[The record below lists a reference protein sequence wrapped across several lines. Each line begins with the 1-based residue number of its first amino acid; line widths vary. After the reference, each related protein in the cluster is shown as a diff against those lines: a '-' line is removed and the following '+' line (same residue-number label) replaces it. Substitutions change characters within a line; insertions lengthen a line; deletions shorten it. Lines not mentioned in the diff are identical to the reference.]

1 MRAMAAARRSAPRD
15 LAELA
20 ARAEALRGAR
30 LADVAWGL
38 GFELGGAGV
47 RTKGKVGELV
57 ERALGATGG
66 SSASRDFPELGV
78 ELKTIPLGS
87 RGAPTE
93 STFVCAI
100 RLGVDEATPW
110 SASWARA
117 KLAHV
122 LFVPIHGEDEN
133 RHIGAPLFW
142 RPNEAQDAQLAAD
155 YDEAMGLLGLGG
167 VEGLTARTGRWLQ
180 VRPKAPD
187 GRRSATAL
195 GPDGEWIATV
205 PKGFYLRA
213 KFTGAILR
221 DAAAV
226 P

>member
-1 MRAMAAARRSAPRD
+1 VERV
-15 LAELA
+15 L
-20 ARAEALRGAR
+20 GAH
-30 LADVAWGL
+30 
-38 GFELGGAGV
+38 GGA
-47 RTKGKVGELV
+47 
-57 ERALGATGG
+57 
-66 SSASRDFPELGV
+66 SASHDFPDLGV
-78 ELKTIPLGS
+78 ELKTIPIGP

-100 RLGVDEATPW
+100 ALGIDEAKPW

-122 LFVPIHGEDEN
+122 LWVPIVGEGGE
-133 RHIGAPLFW
+133 RTIGAPLLW
-142 RPNEAQDAQLAAD
+142 RPTDEQDAQLAAD
-155 YDEAMGLLGLGG
+155 YDEAMGILGLGG

-187 GRRSATAL
+187 GRKRATAV

-213 KFTGAILR
+213 KFTAAILA
-221 DAAAV
+221 DATAT

>member
-1 MRAMAAARRSAPRD
+1 MAAVRRSPPRD
-15 LAELA
+15 LAELT
-20 ARAEALRGAR
+20 ARADGLRGASLKR
-30 LADVAWGL
+30 LAWGV
-38 GFELGGAGV
+38 GFELGDDGV

-57 ERALGATGG
+57 ERLLGATGG
-66 SSASRDFPELGV
+66 SSASHDFPELGV
-78 ELKTIPLGS
+78 ELKTIPVGA

-100 RLGVDEATPW
+100 ALGIDETKPW

-122 LFVPIHGEDEN
+122 LWVPIVGDGGE
-133 RHIGAPLFW
+133 RTIGAPLFW
-142 RPNEAQDAQLAAD
+142 RPTEAQDAQLAAD
-155 YDEAMGLLGLGG
+155 YDEAMGILGLGG

-187 GRRSATAL
+187 GRKRATAL

-213 KFTGAILR
+213 KFTAAILT
-221 DAAAV
+221 DAAAE

>member
-1 MRAMAAARRSAPRD
+1 MPAARRSPPRD
-15 LAELA
+15 LADLT
-20 ARAEALRGAR
+20 ARAESLRGAP
-30 LADVAWGL
+30 LADLAWGL
-38 GFELGGAGV
+38 GFELGGDGV

-66 SSASRDFPELGV
+66 SAAEHDFPELGV
-78 ELKTIPLGS
+78 ELKTIPIGA
-87 RGAPTE
+87 RGVPTE

-100 RLGVDEATPW
+100 ALGIDETTSW

-122 LFVPIHGEDEN
+122 LWVPILGDGAS
-133 RHIGAPLFW
+133 RRVGAPLFW
-142 RPNEAQDAQLAAD
+142 RPTEAQDAQLAAD
-155 YDEAMGLLGLGG
+155 YDDAMGILGLGG

-187 GRRSATAL
+187 GRKRATAL

-205 PKGFYLRA
+205 PKGFYLRS
-213 KFTGAILR
+213 KFTSAILR
-221 DAAAV
+221 DAAAA

>member
-1 MRAMAAARRSAPRD
+1 MRSAPQ
-15 LAELA
+15 
-20 ARAEALRGAR
+20 GAR
-30 LADVAWGL
+30 RRRSI
-38 GFELGGAGV
+38 FPI
-47 RTKGKVGELV
+47 
-57 ERALGATGG
+57 
-66 SSASRDFPELGV
+66 SASS
-78 ELKTIPLGS
+78 LKTIPIGA
-87 RGAPTE
+87 RGTPTE

-100 RLGVDEATPW
+100 ALGVDEAKPW

-122 LFVPIHGEDEN
+122 LWVPIVGDGVD
-133 RHIGAPLFW
+133 RRVGAPLFW
-142 RPNEAQDAQLAAD
+142 RPTEAQDAQLAAD
-155 YDEAMGLLGLGG
+155 YDEAMGILGLGG

-187 GRRSATAL
+187 GRKRATAL

-213 KFTGAILR
+213 KFTAAILG
-221 DAAAV
+221 DAAAE

>member
-1 MRAMAAARRSAPRD
+1 MPAARRSSPRD

-20 ARAEALRGAR
+20 TRTEALRGAS
-30 LADVAWGL
+30 LAELAWGL
-38 GFELGGAGV
+38 AFELGGDGV
-47 RTKGKVGELV
+47 RTKGKVGQLI

-66 SSASRDFPELGV
+66 SSASRDFPDLGV
-78 ELKTIPLGS
+78 ELKTIPIGV
-87 RGAPTE
+87 RGVPTE

-100 RLGVDEATPW
+100 ALGVDEATPW

-122 LFVPIHGEDEN
+122 LWVPIVGEGAA
-133 RHIGAPLFW
+133 RKVGAPFLW
-142 RPNEAQDAQLAAD
+142 RPTSAQDSQLAAD
-155 YDEAMGLLGLGG
+155 YDEAMGILGLGG

-187 GRRSATAL
+187 GRKRATAV

-205 PKGFYLRA
+205 PRGFYLRS

-221 DAAAV
+221 DAAAT